1 MRPRP
6 PAAGHGRTAGVL
18 VVAALLAVPVVAT
31 AINPWRWKSPQSQPR
46 GPAVDP
52 RAATR
57 TPASI
62 DNRAGPVV
70 LQVQDRG
77 SHYEVQ
83 ARNPA
88 PGPVQVQLSLRG
100 GASNARAVPALPVRA
115 LVAAGRD
122 AVVARIY
129 PLDPR
134 LATGF
139 EVDLEQV
146 PGDPAARPFDFHYQL
161 PFTAAPVRV
170 HQGFGGRFSHDD
182 AANRYAVDFA
192 LAEGTPVLAA
202 RGGVVLQVETG
213 FAGAGLDREH
223 DGTRANTLRILHD
236 DGSMALYAHLQP
248 GSAQVRA
255 GDLVQP
261 GQVLARAGSTGFST
275 APHLHFVVQVNGGMQ
290 LRAIP
295 FRMFATA
302 GELKFA
308 REAAVAEP

>member
-6 PAAGHGRTAGVL
+6 PAAGHGRAAGLL

-46 GPAVDP
+46 LPAVDAP
-52 RAATR
+52 AGTR
-57 TPASI
+57 PPPSSGRPAE
-62 DNRAGPVV
+62 PVV
-70 LQVQDRG
+70 VRLQDRG
-77 SHYEVQ
+77 SHYEVL
-83 ARNPA
+83 AHNPA
-88 PGPVQVQLSLRG
+88 PGPMQVQLSLRG
-100 GASNARAVPALPVRA
+100 ANNVKAVPALPARA

-122 AVVARIY
+122 TVVARIY

-139 EVDLEQV
+139 EVDLQQV

-161 PFTAAPVRV
+161 PFAAAPVRV

-202 RGGVVLQVETG
+202 RGGVVMQVESG
-213 FAGAGLDREH
+213 FAGAGLDRER

-236 DGSMALYAHLQP
+236 DGSMALYAHLQSD
-248 GSAQVRA
+248 SAQVRA
-255 GDLVQP
+255 GDPVQP

-275 APHLHFVVQVNGGMQ
+275 APHLHFVVQVNGGME

-295 FRMFATA
+295 FRMFAA
-302 GELKFA
+302 PGELKFA
-308 REAAVAEP
+308 RETAVAAP